1 MAFPVV
7 MEVSPVEMACAVSKS
22 ADSASGRELQLN
34 TADLQPAGEIE
45 MSNKGSARLQL
56 DPEEFSSSDRA
67 AGQRQVAA
75 DPPRSNCS
83 IGIRPPG
90 VQLVW
95 EPSRSLIRNR
105 CGHRMVKQRHLWQNW
120 ARRLARSFGSAR
132 VVSFWREGSWY

>member
-1 MAFPVV
+1 

-56 DPEEFSSSDRA
+56 DPEEFRSSDRA

-75 DPPRSNCS
+75 DLPVAIVRLGSGPRACS
-83 IGIRPPG
+83 WCGNPPG
-90 VQLVW
+90 V
-95 EPSRSLIRNR
+95 
-105 CGHRMVKQRHLWQNW
+105 
-120 ARRLARSFGSAR
+120 
-132 VVSFWREGSWY
+132 